1 MNDITK
7 MIEREVLSW
16 VGVTAE
22 PHRFGGIE
30 FRVNER
36 EIGHLH
42 GNYLADLPF
51 SVLIRKEL
59 VAEGRAQPHHIYPN
73 SGWVSYYIHSSEE
86 VPAVVELFHKNYK
99 RLSSGSRSELE
110 PEMNHLN

>member
-16 VGVTAE
+16 SGVTVE

-30 FRVNER
+30 FRVDER

-42 GNYLADLPF
+42 GDYLADLPF
-51 SVLIRKEL
+51 SVRVRKEL
-59 VAEGRAQPHHIYPN
+59 VAEGRAEPHHIYPK
-73 SGWVSYYIHSSEE
+73 SGWVSYYIHSTAE
-86 VPAVVELFHKNYK
+86 VPAVVELFRKNYD
-99 RLSSGSRSELE
+99 RLSPASKLELD
-110 PEMNHLN
+110 PEMNHLD